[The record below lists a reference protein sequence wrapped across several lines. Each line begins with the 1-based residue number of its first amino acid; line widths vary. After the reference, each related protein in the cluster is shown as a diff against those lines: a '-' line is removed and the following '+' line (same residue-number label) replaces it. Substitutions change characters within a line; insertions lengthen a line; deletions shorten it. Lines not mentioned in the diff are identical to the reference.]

1 MTTTIKVTS
10 HNYPALVTYVD
21 TNSDGVSNR
30 TQAVIVEAEDGEQHF
45 HCTTSRTIEIVDL
58 DYYDPRVLASRKTK
72 GRMYVAPVT
81 AATPSTAADASA

>member
-21 TNSDGVSNR
+21 TNSEGVALR
-30 TQAVIVEAEDGEQHF
+30 TQAGIVEAEDGEQHF

-58 DYYDPRVLASRKTK
+58 DYYDPRVLASRKAS
-72 GRMYVAPVT
+72 GRMYVAPPT
-81 AATPSTAADASA
+81 DATP